1 MFRHRHDDRGE
12 TLLELVVTIAI
23 LGVCVVGIGAG
34 IALSVKI
41 SSIHRDQAT
50 ADAFLHNYAESIQTS
65 YTTCASSTTYSSG
78 LPTPNGFASPTSSV
92 KFWNGAAFT
101 NLSPCTSASDPGLQQ
116 VTLNLNSTDGFT
128 SESLV
133 VVLRKST

>member
-1 MFRHRHDDRGE
+1 MEDRGE
-12 TLLELVVTIAI
+12 TLLELIVTIAI

-65 YTTCASSTTYSSG
+65 YSTCASSTTYTSG
-78 LPTPNGFASPTSSV
+78 LPTPSGFAGPTSSV
-92 KFWNGAAFT
+92 KFWSGSAFT
-101 NLSPCTSASDPGLQQ
+101 ALPVCTAGADPGLQQ
-116 VTLNLNSTDGFT
+116 VTLNLSSNDGFT

-133 VVLRKST
+133 VILRST